1 VPSGQECTPAV
12 CASSTTS
19 PRQGMASKGG
29 DGTLANARQCV
40 CSPTTHP
47 GSCRCRLHPMPR
59 SASCQQFSAPGP
71 PIALHRPHEEG
82 RVAAAVRASKLYRQR
97 CRHGAV
103 GFGTAVPALCTFAD
117 IGVVA
122 RVCSKGVLTK
132 DPISIWLK
140 KWRSLV
146 SMNIVKTVN
155 ID

>member
-1 VPSGQECTPAV
+1 M
-12 CASSTTS
+12 
-19 PRQGMASKGG
+19 RM
-29 DGTLANARQCV
+29 LAYDA
-40 CSPTTHP
+40 P
-47 GSCRCRLHPMPR
+47 GLLPVPR

-103 GFGTAVPALCTFAD
+103 GFGTAVPALCRFAD

-140 KWRSLV
+140 KWRSGFYEYCENRKYRLKLGL
-146 SMNIVKTVN
+146 NF
-155 ID
+155 DF